1 MAQMRHKVAL
11 SHSRKEIFC
20 DDPEWKEIV
29 YNKIDITYDVLS
41 LIYSPANEEG
51 EKDLEEVYDYITK
64 NFGNRIYFYV
74 NKDIDGLKN
83 FFSISEGES
92 VKQQILE

>member
-41 LIYSPANEEG
+41 LIYSPANEEM
-51 EKDLEEVYDYITK
+51 
-64 NFGNRIYFYV
+64 
-74 NKDIDGLKN
+74 
-83 FFSISEGES
+83 
-92 VKQQILE
+92 